1 MGAITLVDPF
11 NRHLNYLRVSITD
24 RCNLRCVYCVP
35 PGGIAKLSHSEI
47 LRYEEILRVIRVG
60 VGMGITKV
68 RVTGGEPLVR
78 QGVYDFLAELTR
90 MAGLEDVSLT
100 TNGVLLKANIERL
113 RQAGVRRLNVSLDT
127 LNREKYR
134 RITGFDCFDAVWE
147 GIQLAL
153 EAGFAPIKI
162 NAVALIGVNDDE
174 LLDLARLSLAYP
186 FHVRFIEFMPI
197 GKSRLNTDQL
207 LLTAEIRRR
216 LSALG
221 PLAPVGQE
229 VFDGPARRFRF
240 AGAPGEI
247 GFISALS
254 HHFCNHCNRLR
265 LTASGQLRPCL
276 LADHHEDVKTALRR
290 GCSDRELSEVFAAA
304 VRRKPIDHCLAAD
317 RCLPVN
323 GQMCSIGG

>member
-1 MGAITLVDPF
+1 MQLVDPY
-11 NRHLNYLRVSITD
+11 NRHLSYLRVSITD
-24 RCNLRCVYCVP
+24 RCNLRCIYCVP
-35 PGGIAKLSHSEI
+35 PDGIPKLPHLEI

-78 QGVYDFLAELTR
+78 QGVYDFLSELNR
-90 MAGLEDVSLT
+90 LAGVQDVSLT
-100 TNGVLLKANIERL
+100 TNGVLLAPNIERL
-113 RQAGVRRLNVSLDT
+113 RQAGVRRLNISLDT
-127 LNREKYR
+127 LSREKYR
-134 RITGFDCFDAVWE
+134 RITGADQFDTVWK
-147 GIQLAL
+147 GIKLAL

-186 FHVRFIEFMPI
+186 FHIRFIEFMPI

-207 LLTAEIRRR
+207 LLTAEIKRRIG
-216 LSALG
+216 ALG
-221 PLAPVGQE
+221 LLEPVPQG
-229 VFDGPARRFRF
+229 VLDGPARRFRL

-254 HHFCNHCNRLR
+254 HHFCRHCNRLR

-276 LADHHEDVKTALRR
+276 LADHHEDVKSALRR
-290 GCSDRELSEVFAAA
+290 GCSDQELAAIFLAA
-304 VRRKPIDHCLAAD
+304 VRHKPMDHCVAAD
-317 RCLPVN
+317 HPERVN

>member
-1 MGAITLVDPF
+1 LGATTLVDPY

-134 RITGFDCFDAVWE
+134 RITGADQYDTVWE

-186 FHVRFIEFMPI
+186 LHIRFIEFMPI

-207 LLTAEIRRR
+207 LLTAEIKRRISR
-216 LSALG
+216 IGSLV
-221 PLAPVGQE
+221 PVSQG
-229 VFDGPARRFRF
+229 VLDGPARRYRF

-254 HHFCNHCNRLR
+254 HHFCAHCNRLR

-276 LADHHEDVKTALRR
+276 LADHHEDMKTVLRR
-290 GCSDRELSEVFAAA
+290 GCSDRELAEIFLAA
-304 VRRKPIDHCLAAD
+304 VRRKPIDHCLAVD
-317 RCLPVN
+317 HPGRVS